1 VKKILLISAFLTI
14 QCFSLLAQEALNGF
28 ILSKTD
34 STGVEGSHVY
44 NLSNKVMAISRA
56 DGRFKL
62 EANVSDTLFISNV
75 NFDNR
80 TFIIK
85 KLAPTIIY
93 LEPSNIHLD
102 EIVVNSLPK
111 TASDLRNKLID
122 MGHQENEDFLPFG
135 MQPAKF
141 KAKIPPLFNESKIID
156 NSLIPNTPRSMVRIA
171 SMPLDYFPKK
181 FSKKYQSEMKYYKLK
196 AEKED
201 DIAAD
206 KKFNRSIVKE
216 LTGLEGEK
224 LTRFIEYL
232 DMDAGYVKRTSAY
245 EIAVYIK
252 EQFETYTDKK

>member
-14 QCFSLLAQEALNGF
+14 PCFSLLAQEALKGF

-44 NLSNKVMAISRA
+44 NLSNKEIAISNA
-56 DGRFKL
+56 DGSFKL
-62 EANVSDTLFISNV
+62 EASISDTLFISNV

-85 KLAPTIIY
+85 NLAPTIIY

-102 EIVVNSLPK
+102 EVVVNSLPK
-111 TASDLRNKLID
+111 TASDFRKKVIG
-122 MGHQENEDFLPFG
+122 MGHQENEDFLPFA
-135 MQPAKF
+135 MHPAKP
-141 KAKIPPLFNESKIID
+141 KAKIPPLYQEMKIVGLGFNKNYAPMIAIPID
-156 NSLIPNTPRSMVRIA
+156 WFAQKLN
-171 SMPLDYFPKK
+171 
-181 FSKKYQSEMKYYKLK
+181 KKYQSEMKYYKLK

-201 DIAAD
+201 HIAAD

-224 LTRFIEYL
+224 LTRFIEFL
-232 DMDAGYVKRTSAY
+232 DMDSGYVKRTSAY